1 MSIGSFARPNSST
14 PFAKNYGVHAHVW
27 QRAHAARY
35 GSRHVRAMYHAAE
48 IRRLFLAEAVN
59 DSHGGAV
66 ISLASATV
74 AGGINRA
81 ETAMF
86 IVHFDQ
92 ANRPALF
99 EFHVEAAAAP
109 SRYSPSPNDCTD

>member
-1 MSIGSFARPNSST
+1 MFGSAP
-14 PFAKNYGVHAHVW
+14 
-27 QRAHAARY
+27 AARHTMH
-35 GSRHVRAMYHAAE
+35 GVARENSRGTN
-48 IRRLFLAEAVN
+48 RRLFLAEAVN

-81 ETAMF
+81 ETAML

-99 EFHVEAAAAP
+99 EFHVDAAAAP